1 MRLLLFVLVN
11 LILLP
16 IRIMVMIA
24 RAIDAPPSQEFRPH
38 ANPYKPNRITQGR
51 ARQASARLPEVRSVL
66 RGAAYVIDGDSLII
80 RHREIRLFGVDAPEM
95 KHPYGRQAKWAL
107 LSLCRGKTVHAQ
119 IIAQD
124 HYGRTVARCL
134 LDDGRDL
141 SAEMVKLGLALD
153 WPKFSE
159 GVYRALETPDARR
172 KLWLA
177 DARQKGRMDVWE
189 QFERQQSRSNS
200 AHR

>member
-1 MRLLLFVLVN
+1 MSV
-11 LILLP
+11 LP
-16 IRIMVMIA
+16 ILVIIA
-24 RAIDAPPSQEFRPH
+24 VVLLVLFIGSWKEDSDAPTPQKNRPQ
-38 ANPYKPNRITQGR
+38 ANPYKPNRRTQGH
-51 ARQASARLPEVRSVL
+51 ARQASARLPEIRSVL

-124 HYGRTVARCL
+124 HHGRTVAKCL

-153 WPKFSE
+153 WPKFSG

-189 QFERQQSRSNS
+189 QFERQHSRSNS